1 MIVKYLSKFVLE
13 ILPSV
18 VATIIG
24 AYIVN
29 HYIVA
34 KPATDAP
41 VAAAVSSVDP
51 KAVDSKAVDPKAVD
65 PKAADPKTAD
75 LKAADPKKTDAKT
88 AKADTKGP
96 EKGSETPEIAATPDP
111 GTAKKNTAD
120 RATEKPTDTAS
131 LPVELRRHQPAP
143 RDRTVAKTT
152 PAPAQTQPT
161 QTPVAAATIVP
172 PVESN
177 PTLDERRD
185 ANDMAR
191 AAIERLRNSSEA
203 SRAPDAPR
211 VQEAPRTVSTPVQP
225 LPPPIMVSTP
235 SGDAFNPN
243 GAASPKPPY
252 APVARVEDPRR
263 PTPPADI
270 PASRPIDLHAEAT
283 ASMPEQRTT
292 VADDMLSAAKSVFH
306 AVLPR

>member
-34 KPATDAP
+34 KPASDAP
-41 VAAAVSSVDP
+41 VAAAVSSVDSKAVEP
-51 KAVDSKAVDPKAVD
+51 KTVDSKA
-65 PKAADPKTAD
+65 AD
-75 LKAADPKKTDAKT
+75 LKAADPKRTEAKT
-88 AKADTKGP
+88 AKADTRGP
-96 EKGSETPEIAATPDP
+96 EKGSETPEIAAAPDP
-111 GTAKKNTAD
+111 GTGKKNTVD
-120 RATEKPTDTAS
+120 KPTDTAS
-131 LPVELRRHQPAP
+131 LPTASLPVEPRRHQPAP

-152 PAPAQTQPT
+152 PVPAQTPPA
-161 QTPVAAATIVP
+161 QTPAAAAIVVP
-172 PVESN
+172 PVEPT

-203 SRAPDAPR
+203 SRAPDGQR
-211 VQEAPRTVSTPVQP
+211 VQEAPRIVSTPVQP

-252 APVARVEDPRR
+252 APVARVDDPRR

-270 PASRPIDLHAEAT
+270 PSASRPIDLHAEAT

>member
-34 KPATDAP
+34 KPAADAP
-41 VAAAVSSVDP
+41 VAAAVST
-51 KAVDSKAVDPKAVD
+51 VD
-65 PKAADPKTAD
+65 PKAADAKTAD
-75 LKAADPKKTDAKT
+75 SKATDPKKTDAKT
-88 AKADTKGP
+88 AKTDAKGP
-96 EKGSETPEIAATPDP
+96 EKGGPEKASETPSDVAATPDP
-111 GTAKKNTAD
+111 GTVKKNIAD
-120 RATEKPTDTAS
+120 KAMEKPVDKPTDTAS
-131 LPVELRRHQPAP
+131 LPVEPRRHQPAP

-152 PAPAQTQPT
+152 PAPAQA
-161 QTPVAAATIVP
+161 PVAAASIVVP
-172 PVESN
+172 PVEAN

-191 AAIERLRNSSEA
+191 AAIERLRTSSEA
-203 SRAPDAPR
+203 SRAPDTPR
-211 VQEAPRTVSTPVQP
+211 VQEAPRVVSAPVQP

-235 SGDAFNPN
+235 SGDAFNSN

-252 APVARVEDPRR
+252 APVARVDDPRR

-270 PASRPIDLHAEAT
+270 PTASRPIDLHAEAT

>member
-1 MIVKYLSKFVLE
+1 
-13 ILPSV
+13 V

-34 KPATDAP
+34 KPATNAP
-41 VAAAVSSVDP
+41 VAAAVST
-51 KAVDSKAVDPKAVD
+51 VD
-65 PKAADPKTAD
+65 PKAADPKTAVS
-75 LKAADPKKTDAKT
+75 KAADPKKTDART
-88 AKADTKGP
+88 AKADAKGSEKGP
-96 EKGSETPEIAATPDP
+96 EIPSDVAGAPDP
-111 GTAKKNTAD
+111 AILKKNAAD
-120 RATEKPTDTAS
+120 KATEKPVDKPTDTAS
-131 LPVELRRHQPAP
+131 LPVETRRHQPAP
-143 RDRTVAKTT
+143 RDKTVAKTSVAPAQN
-152 PAPAQTQPT
+152 PAPA
-161 QTPVAAATIVP
+161 VAAVSVV
-172 PVESN
+172 PVEAS

-203 SRAPDAPR
+203 SRAPDTPR
-211 VQEAPRTVSTPVQP
+211 VQDSRFQDSPPRVVSAPVQP
-225 LPPPIMVSTP
+225 LPPAIMVSTP
-235 SGDAFNPN
+235 SGEAFNPN
-243 GAASPKPPY
+243 GTAPPKPPY

-270 PASRPIDLHAEAT
+270 PTASRPLDLHAEAT